1 MPNNSHTHLC
11 PAQKQAFDLLTT
23 GLQRGAIL
31 RLSSG
36 VGRGKTT
43 ILQEVHKQ
51 VGGAYLNMKDFVA
64 ASAKAHPLAIEETLY
79 RLLLDALNSHP
90 VVVMDDLHLLDLY
103 SGGCHFY
110 PRSGYFNSIMMGLC
124 TYALETGKKLI
135 FSTGNY
141 LAEAAQQRSYSFRI
155 DRFKAEDYAALVAT
169 FSGKPAVQLDFD
181 KVFSFAPKLNAHQ
194 LKAAC
199 QWLAGGNDLTTDV
212 FIEYLRSQ
220 RLASNVDLGEVQTV
234 DLKDLKGVD
243 DVLRNLEINIV
254 LPLENDELA
263 NRFRLRSKR
272 GVLLYGPP
280 GTGKTTMGRALAH
293 RLRGKFFLIDDTF
306 IAGTQGFYER
316 INQVFEAA
324 KDNAPSVIFID
335 DADAIFEDG
344 EEQGLYR
351 YLLTMIDG
359 LESES
364 AGRVCVMMTAMDV
377 GRLPPALVRS
387 GRVEVWLEM
396 KLPDAEARAQI
407 LSDHLKNLPEELR
420 QPDAPQ
426 LIAATEGFTGA
437 DLKRLVEDGKAI
449 YVYDKAKGAELKP
462 TTDYFMRA
470 VEVVK
475 ENKRHYE
482 TAQAQALMQPKSPMA
497 GFMSSFVASRMM
509 KAGGEDE

>member
-1 MPNNSHTHLC
+1 MAENSRPHLC
-11 PAQKQAFDLLTT
+11 PVQKQAFDSLIA
-23 GLQRGAIL
+23 GLQVGSIL
-31 RLSSG
+31 RLSGG
-36 VGRGKTT
+36 VGRGKT
-43 ILQEVHKQ
+43 IVLKELHKQ
-51 VGGAYLNMKDFVA
+51 TGGAFLMMRDFIEA
-64 ASAKAHPLAIEETLY
+64 CSKAHPLALEESLY
-79 RLLLDALNSHP
+79 RLLLDALRSHP
-90 VVVMDDLHLLDLY
+90 SVILDDLHLLDLA
-103 SGGCHFY
+103 SCGCHFY
-110 PRSGYFNSIMMGLC
+110 PRQGYFNSVMLGLC
-124 TYALETGKKLI
+124 TYALETGKKLV
-135 FSTGNY
+135 FGTGNN
-141 LAEAAQQRSYSFRI
+141 LSEVAQQRSYSFRI
-155 DRFKAEDYAALVAT
+155 ERFKVEDYAALVSS
-169 FSGKPAVQLDFD
+169 FLDQPAAQLDFD
-181 KVFSFAPKLNAHQ
+181 KIFSFAPKLNAHQ

-199 QWLAGGNDLTTDV
+199 QWLASYGGLTTDV

-220 RLASNVDLGEVQTV
+220 RLASNVDLGEVQAV

-280 GTGKTTMGRALAH
+280 GTGKTTVGRALAH
-293 RLRGKFFLIDDTF
+293 RLRGKFFLIDGTF
-306 IAGTQGFYER
+306 IAGTHGFYDR

-396 KLPDAEARAQI
+396 KLPDTEARAQI
-407 LSDHLKNLPEELR
+407 LSDHLQGLPDELR
-420 QPDAPQ
+420 QPEVPR

-449 YVYDKAKGAELKP
+449 YVYDKARGVEPKP
-462 TTDYFMRA
+462 ITDYFMSA
-470 VEVVK
+470 VKVVK
-475 ENKRHYE
+475 ENKQRYE
-482 TAQAQALMQPKSPMA
+482 TAQAQAILQPKSPMA
-497 GFMSSFVASRMM
+497 GFMNSFVASQIM
-509 KAGGEDE
+509 KAGSEDD